1 MTDPATIA
9 KKYGGT
15 QIWTYSQSNW
25 DTIKHTVWDSG
36 TRWGICAALSA
47 YWIARHANDGWLGT
61 DLKGGNLGKLDHPL
75 LKECARLHKQAGGN
89 GAQKQLDHLTKWLKG
104 QNVLRVNWNYA
115 TGSGRG
121 FSGKQEIFAY
131 NKPHSFKESADKGK
145 KDPDIANKIVSKG
158 LKNLRNHYGYLSF
171 HGSALSVEA
180 GHVTACWIAHSEKLG
195 TGIALFF
202 DPNYG
207 EFYFEKKEHFFAFF
221 RPFYHATYITKTMNF
236 TKSFEL
242 VRFAKDAFCE

>member
-47 YWIARHANDGWLGT
+47 YWIARHANDDGWLGT
-61 DLKGGNLGKLDHPL
+61 DLKGGNLGNLNHPL
-75 LKECARLHKQAGGN
+75 LKECAALHKQASGN
-89 GAQKQLDHLTKWLKG
+89 GAQRQLDHLTKWLKG
-104 QNVLRVNWNYA
+104 HNVLRDSKSYM
-115 TGSGRG
+115 TGTGFG
-121 FSGKQEIFAY
+121 FSGKREIYAY
-131 NKPHSFKESADKGK
+131 NAPKSFKKSDGT

-158 LKNLRNHYGYLSF
+158 LKHLRNQYGYLTF
-171 HGSALSVEA
+171 DGTAMLVGA
-180 GHVTACWIAHSEKLG
+180 GHATACWIGHSEKLG

-207 EFYFEKKEHFFAFF
+207 EFYFEKKENFFGFF
-221 RPFYHATYITKTMNF
+221 RPFYHATYITKTKSF
-236 TKSFEL
+236 TRGFEL
-242 VRFAKDAFCE
+242 VPFSKDASCE